1 MRVRLDEE
9 VVVSVLDSFTG
20 SRTDHARLR
29 GRKGCDTA
37 LVQDGFQSR
46 CPHLLAS
53 LGVFGA
59 TRTAELL
66 HGEYPVRK
74 RSPAQKYERSKIP
87 ATGER

>member
-9 VVVSVLDSFTG
+9 VAVSVLDSFVG
-20 SRTDHARLR
+20 SRTYHARLR

-37 LVQDGFQSR
+37 LVQDGFQR
-46 CPHLLAS
+46 RYPHLLAS

-66 HGEYPVRK
+66 HGECPVRK
-74 RSPAQKYERSKIP
+74 RSSGTKIR
-87 ATGER
+87 EE